1 MINMVEVKGYKYFE
15 CGCDWIELAYNDFTR
30 LLFAKDMP
38 EHEIKAIFAKVCAEE
53 LKEQYEGAWFDEPY
67 TIDQFIEIEFNC
79 MEEFIYQIYE

>member
-1 MINMVEVKGYKYFE
+1 
-15 CGCDWIELAYNDFTR
+15 
-30 LLFAKDMP
+30 
-38 EHEIKAIFAKVCAEE
+38 VCAEE